1 LKKRS
6 GKKADPRKRTRV
18 RKGRVRR
25 KPPSAAHLRGTV
37 NGVFLVGFMGA
48 GKSSVGRVLGQ
59 RLNWT
64 FEDLDDRIERQEGR
78 SVAEIFRD
86 SGEPA
91 FRRAEQSA
99 LQQALKEMHGAAAT
113 IIALGGGAFA
123 QKDNAALLKAAGVP
137 TVFLDAPV
145 EELWQ
150 RCCRQA
156 SEAGAERPLLQSSGQ
171 FRKLHADRHRLYA
184 KASIQ
189 IQTGGRTLEA
199 IAKEIAETLGLR
211 KIALRTEQGEV
222 E

>member
-1 LKKRS
+1 
-6 GKKADPRKRTRV
+6 
-18 RKGRVRR
+18 
-25 KPPSAAHLRGTV
+25 
-37 NGVFLVGFMGA
+37 MGA

-64 FEDLDDRIERQEGR
+64 FEDLDDRIERREGR
-78 SVAEIFRD
+78 TVAKIFRD

-99 LQQALKEMHGAAAT
+99 LQQALKEMHGAAAR

-123 QKDNAALLKAAGVP
+123 QKDNAALLKASGVP

-150 RCCRQA
+150 RCCQQA
-156 SEAGAERPLLQSSGQ
+156 SEAGAQRPLLKSAEQ
-171 FRKLHADRHRLYA
+171 FRKLHTERHRRYA
-184 KASIQ
+184 QASVS
-189 IQTGGRTLEA
+189 IQTGGRTIEA
-199 IAKEIAETLGLR
+199 IAQEIAETLGLR

>member
-1 LKKRS
+1 M
-6 GKKADPRKRTRV
+6 
-18 RKGRVRR
+18 RR
-25 KPPSAAHLRGTV
+25 KLPSAAHLRDAV

-64 FEDLDDRIERQEGR
+64 FEDLDDRIEQREGR
-78 SVAEIFRD
+78 TVAEIFRD
-86 SGEPA
+86 SGQPS

-99 LQQALKEMHGAAAT
+99 LQQALKEMRGAGAT

-123 QKDNAALLKAAGVP
+123 QKDNAALLKTAGVP

-150 RCCRQA
+150 RCCQQA
-156 SEAGAERPLLQSSGQ
+156 RDAGAERPLLQSSEQ
-171 FRKLHADRHRLYA
+171 FRKLHADRHRQYA
-184 KASIQ
+184 KASIK

-199 IAKEIAETLGLR
+199 IAKEIAGTLGLK